1 MCQKQGMAVAECVP
15 AHVAKN
21 QGTLNVSSLPS
32 SYRLA
37 WRLQKICSHA
47 GFVRCC
53 CFFPD
58 GQEMTGAS
66 DDHTINLWQ
75 VSDGDV
81 LRTLSKHAGFVCCCH
96 SADGE
101 PSCPNLSVLN
111 TCARAFPSNTDTA
124 VPVPA
129 IKEERQR
136 QQK

>member
-1 MCQKQGMAVAECVP
+1 MFNSNTAAASQPRLGNEAGDLTSETRATPLVQQHGHLTCRSD
-15 AHVAKN
+15 N
-21 QGTLNVSSLPS
+21 LP
-32 SYRLA
+32 R
-37 WRLQKICSHA
+37 RCS
-47 GFVRCC
+47 
-53 CFFPD
+53 D
-58 GQEMTGAS
+58 GQEMTGTS

-129 IKEERQR
+129 IKEESQR